1 MSSIASHSIV
11 PLDLSEQPLRLSAHP
26 VLEANSRPKPLPLK
40 GMLGYIDEIRR
51 VAHLVKPSY
60 LLKRPPKPVS
70 QWVASHL
77 GGRMDRLNTEPA
89 PPFRTTDLK
98 VTDRCKGPGGQEL
111 VAQREASPC

>member
-26 VLEANSRPKPLPLK
+26 VLEANSQPKPLPLK

-51 VAHLVKPSY
+51 VAYLVKPSY

-77 GGRMDRLNTEPA
+77 GGRMDRLSTEPA
-89 PPFRTTDLK
+89 PPVRPTDLNI
-98 VTDRCKGPGGQEL
+98 TDRYEGLEGLEF
-111 VAQREASPC
+111 VAQREASLC

>member
-40 GMLGYIDEIRR
+40 ALLGRLGERPR
-51 VAHLVKPSY
+51 AAHLLKPSC

-77 GGRMDRLNTEPA
+77 GGRMDRLSTEPA
-89 PPFRTTDLK
+89 PPVRPTDLNI
-98 VTDRCKGPGGQEL
+98 TDRCEGLEGLEF
-111 VAQREASPC
+111 VAQREASLC